1 MLLTGRV
8 HGPSCKSMTADAALP
23 GNILLLPKITTRSRK
38 KKATPSRKTAS
49 RARVRRTEKTAV
61 GAVRTSKIL
70 RDLLEKNPDK
80 SFTIEK
86 IVNSIGGTSAF
97 GTSLLVFSIPEVLPI
112 PIPGISALVVIP
124 TGIIAA
130 QMIAGNGQLKL
141 PKALLKRSIPRKALA
156 ASIHAILP
164 FLEKTEKYVKPR
176 WKWALHPASK
186 RFIGLFVF
194 ILALAIALPVPGT
207 NMPLAIAIFIIAL
220 GLIENDGMLITLG
233 ILIGIAS
240 FALLGG
246 IILGA
251 LSLLGIV

>member
-1 MLLTGRV
+1 
-8 HGPSCKSMTADAALP
+8 MTADAALP
-23 GNILLLPKITTRSRK
+23 GNILVLPRTALRSRK
-38 KKATPSRKTAS
+38 KKAPVKKVASGTKT
-49 RARVRRTEKTAV
+49 RRSTKTDV
-61 GAVRTSKIL
+61 VPVRTSKIL
-70 RDLLEKNPDK
+70 RDLLENNKDK
-80 SFTIEK
+80 SFTVEK
-86 IVNSIGGTSAF
+86 IVSSIGGTSAF

-112 PIPGISALVVIP
+112 PIPGISAIVVIP

-130 QMIAGNGQLKL
+130 QMVAGNGQLKL

-156 ASIHAILP
+156 TAIHAILP

-176 WKWALHPASK
+176 WKWAVHPVSK
-186 RFIGLFVF
+186 RFIGFFVF
-194 ILALAIALPVPGT
+194 LLALAIALPVPGT

-220 GLIENDGMLITLG
+220 GLVENDGMLITLG
-233 ILIGIAS
+233 ILIGLAS